1 MQLRCLIIED
11 QLMFLQMLEGML
23 RTLPHI
29 RVVAT
34 AQSESEGITAC
45 NLHEPDLLLLDLS
58 LPDGSGLKVARHL
71 SKIKPSSR
79 SIILSGE
86 SSTFVCPTDLNRHI
100 HAVLDKTQAFDDL
113 ASELQALLPEARGLP
128 ASKRFDP
135 RGSLSPREYEIF
147 QLIGHGLLSK
157 EIGDRLSISTHTVQ
171 SHRKQI
177 ASKLGTTGA
186 ELLKVALRHHHESQV
201 TRS

>member
-1 MQLRCLIIED
+1 MNLRCLIIED
-11 QLMFLQMLEGML
+11 QLMILQMLEGML
-23 RTLPHI
+23 RSIPNF

-34 AQSESEGITAC
+34 TQSVSDGITAC
-45 NLHEPDLLLLDLS
+45 DLHEPDLLLLDLS
-58 LPDGSGLKVARHL
+58 LPDGNGLDVANHL

-86 SSTFVCPTDLNRHI
+86 SSTFVCPEDLNHHI

-113 ASELQALLPEARGLP
+113 AAELQSLLPQTRDLP
-128 ASKRFDP
+128 VSTDIDP
-135 RGSLSPREYEIF
+135 RGALSHREYEIF

-186 ELLKVALRHHHESQV
+186 ELLKEALRHHHESQV

>member
-1 MQLRCLIIED
+1 
-11 QLMFLQMLEGML
+11 MFLQMLEGML
-23 RTLPHI
+23 RTLSNVS
-29 RVVAT
+29 VVAT
-34 AQSESEGITAC
+34 AQSGSDGIRAC
-45 NLHEPDLLLLDLS
+45 DLHQPDLLLLDLS
-58 LPDGSGLKVARHL
+58 LPEGSGLNVARHL

-86 SSTFVCPTDLNRHI
+86 SSTFVCPAELNRHI

-113 ASELQALLPEARGLP
+113 ASELQALLPSGRVLP
-128 ASKRFDP
+128 ASSPVDP
-135 RGSLSPREYEIF
+135 RGILSPREYEIF

-157 EIGDRLSISTHTVQ
+157 EIGGRLSISPHTVQ

-186 ELLKVALRHHHESQV
+186 ELLKVALRHHHEAKAPMS
-201 TRS
+201 